1 MSSMARTDYGF
12 PDVRW
17 GKSDT
22 GIARAGQYF
31 VSTKPGSWVVRQ
43 MVPVD
48 RRVLKKS
55 KSMELAPIAQCE
67 FSLLVM
73 RRRNLFYS

>member
-12 PDVRW
+12 PDGRW

-22 GIARAGQYF
+22 GIAQAGQYF

-48 RRVLKKS
+48 RWVLKKS
-55 KSMELAPIAQCE
+55 KSMELALIAQCE
-67 FSLLVM
+67 SSLLAI
-73 RRRNLFYS
+73 RWRNLVYS